1 MVISKTELRN
11 RRSQKQCLVCH
22 HPDRAW
28 IETLLEAGVFCSD
41 VAEEFGLQER
51 TLRRHDAFHSGTLP
65 DVDHLSILR
74 SIRWLNEQSTLL
86 TQNLLRSGAGQKR
99 SKEIYKLRLEAIKT
113 TLGVLSEYAKL
124 TDAKKHIDPHITLS
138 RWHEVMTQIFNS
150 LQDIPQA
157 REALLKVIEDEGP
170 KDSPDYVKMNKKFNS
185 SIETGVEQLSVSG
198 NGEDTAPENLNE

>member
-1 MVISKTELRN
+1 MVISKAEMKARGN
-11 RRSQKQCLVCH
+11 RTQCLLCR

-28 IETLLEAGVFCSD
+28 IEALLAAGVFCSD
-41 VAEEFGLQER
+41 LAEEFGLQER
-51 TLRRHDAFHSGTLP
+51 TLRRHDAFHSGALP
-65 DVDHLSILR
+65 EVDPLSILR
-74 SIRWLNEQSTLL
+74 NIRWLNEQSTLL

-99 SKEIYKLRLEAIKT
+99 SKEIYHLRMEAIRT
-113 TLGVLSEYAKL
+113 NLSVLSEYAKL
-124 TDAKKHIDPHITLS
+124 TDVRKHIDPHVTLP
-138 RWHEVMTQIFNS
+138 RWREVMTQIFNG

-198 NGEDTAPENLNE
+198 NGEDTAPENHNE